1 MKERPDAP
9 ACPSSVPLPH
19 TAAHSQPPVAPG
31 SDLGPG
37 RPGRAGE
44 VGCGRWAAREA
55 RQRCLLQLRATNTS
69 SGRRSEPT
77 GKAQQP
83 DIERHY
89 IKFFAHPDLAYIA
102 LRGSA
107 RHTWLQRTAPLR
119 LLLFGRPAAPLL
131 PLAALLPARRRTP
144 SQLDLCLLRE
154 CGVVCGSPH
163 PACGVAGPSF
173 PALYS
178 STETGCACTSR

>member
-1 MKERPDAP
+1 MQLVDTRLRIPAHGMKERPDAP

-119 LLLFGRPAAPLL
+119 LAVVREARCSIAAAGGAAARAPAD
-131 PLAALLPARRRTP
+131 
-144 SQLDLCLLRE
+144 SE
-154 CGVVCGSPH
+154 
-163 PACGVAGPSF
+163 
-173 PALYS
+173 
-178 STETGCACTSR
+178 ST